1 MTNTKTIARNSGW
14 YGIEQAVGVLANLF
28 TTIAIARTLGPT
40 NNAYLIWVSQIANV
54 ASNLG
59 GLGIPATT
67 SKYMAEFIGMGDR
80 GTARYIYFRTLLFQ
94 VALASIATV
103 GLVVFILHD
112 ASPDYRI
119 TAVLVVLSIWPAM
132 VNQISS
138 MANMATENLA
148 TNLPASISSTLVYA
162 LAIGASVVM
171 HWGVVGI
178 GAALFVMRVVD
189 FLVRLIPTMKRVLGW
204 ETTHVQP
211 VGLGGRMI
219 SFAWQSVTTMVVS
232 LIVWE
237 RSEIFLLRPLCPDI
251 NQMSYYS
258 IAFSLADRLLLVS
271 MIFGSATATT
281 IFVQYGRDKSRLPLI
296 TASTFRYLA
305 LMAIPLHFVAI
316 SLAAPT
322 LLLAAGP
329 KWAGAAAVATLAP
342 LLCLPK
348 AFVRP
353 AQSILQSHE
362 RQSFVIWSTVIAG
375 IVDIGVAWSLVRAHG
390 AVGACIASG
399 AAQITAVG
407 MMWVVSIKLFKV
419 RLPWLF
425 VGKVALIST
434 AASLAAHYAYVAVQ
448 FAPLLGI
455 IAGSAA
461 AIIVFFVLFYLFRVL
476 EQEDRSRLEML
487 TRMLPVRLAKP
498 MSKVLSILS
507 PAAEADIN
515 PANV

>member
-14 YGIEQAVGVLANLF
+14 YGIEQAVNFISGFV
-28 TTIAIARTLGPT
+28 TWIAIARTLGPEK
-40 NNAYLIWVSQIANV
+40 NAYLVYVSYIANV

-67 SKYMAEFIGMGDR
+67 SKYMAEFIGIGDR

-94 VALASIATV
+94 VVLATV
-103 GLVVFILHD
+103 ATAGIVIWVLRD
-112 ASPDYRI
+112 APADYRI
-119 TAVLVVLSIWPAM
+119 AAILVVLSIWPSM

-148 TNLPASISSTLVYA
+148 TNLPASIISTLVYA
-162 LAIGASVVM
+162 VAIGASIVM

-178 GAALFVMRVVD
+178 GAALFLMRAVD
-189 FLVRLIPTMKRVLGW
+189 LLVRFFPTLRRILGW

-211 VGLGGRMI
+211 AGLSSRMI
-219 SFAWQSVTTMVVS
+219 SFAWQSVTTMLVS

-237 RSEIFLLRPLCPDI
+237 RSEVLFLKPLCPDI

-258 IAFSLADRLLLVS
+258 VAFSMVDRLLLVS
-271 MIFGSATATT
+271 TIFGGATATT

-296 TASTFRYLA
+296 TATTFRYLS
-305 LMAIPLHFVAI
+305 LMALPLHFVAV
-316 SLAAPT
+316 SLAVPA
-322 LLLAAGP
+322 LLGILGT
-329 KWAGAAAVATLAP
+329 KWAGAAAVATIAP

-353 AQSILQSHE
+353 AQSILQSFE
-362 RQSFVIWSTVIAG
+362 RQSFVIWATVIAG
-375 IVDIGVAWSLVRAHG
+375 VVDWSTAWALVRTHG

-399 AAQITAVG
+399 AAQVTAVG
-407 MMWVVSIKLFKV
+407 LMWAVSIKLYKV

-425 VGKVALIST
+425 VGKVALVS
-434 AASLAAHYAYVAVQ
+434 AVASIAAHYVAVQ
-448 FAPLLGI
+448 FAPLWGFVLG
-455 IAGSAA
+455 AVASV
-461 AIIVFFVLFYLFRVL
+461 IVFLILFYLLRVL
-476 EQEDRSRLEML
+476 EEEDRTRFEML
-487 TRMLPVRLAKP
+487 TRMLPGRLAQP
-498 MSKVLSILS
+498 ASRVLSLMV
-507 PAAEADIN
+507 PAARADAN

>member
-14 YGIEQAVGVLANLF
+14 YGIEQAVGFISGFV
-28 TTIAIARTLGPT
+28 TWIAIARILGPHK
-40 NNAYLIWVSQIANV
+40 NAYLVYVSQVAYV

-67 SKYMAEFIGMGDR
+67 NKYMSEFMGMGDR

-94 VALASIATV
+94 VLLATV
-103 GLVVFILHD
+103 ASAGVVIWILHD
-112 ASPDYRI
+112 APADYRV

-138 MANMATENLA
+138 MANMATENFA
-148 TNLPASISSTLVYA
+148 TNLPASIISTVVYA
-162 LAIGASVVM
+162 LAIGASIVM

-178 GAALFVMRVVD
+178 GAALFLMRAVD
-189 FLVRLIPTMKRVLGW
+189 FLVRFFPTIKRVLSW

-211 VGLGGRMI
+211 AGLSSRMI
-219 SFAWQSVTTMVVS
+219 SFAWQSVTTMLVS

-237 RSEIFLLRPLCPDI
+237 RSEVFLLKPLNPDI
-251 NQMSYYS
+251 NQISYYS
-258 IAFSLADRLLLVS
+258 TAFSMADRLLLVS
-271 MIFGSATATT
+271 TIFGSATATT

-296 TASTFRYLA
+296 TATTFRYLA
-305 LMAIPLHFVAI
+305 LMAIPLHFIAV
-316 SLAAPT
+316 SLAVPA
-322 LLLAAGP
+322 LLGILGT
-329 KWAGAAAVATLAP
+329 KWAGAAVVVTIAP

-348 AFVRP
+348 AFIRP

-375 IVDIGVAWSLVRAHG
+375 VVDLGVAWSLVRAHG

-407 MMWVVSIKLFKV
+407 IMWAVSIKLYQV

-425 VGKVALIST
+425 VAKVALVST
-434 AASLAAHYAYVAVQ
+434 VASIAAHYVALQ
-448 FAPLLGI
+448 FAPLWGMVVG
-455 IAGSAA
+455 AVASAA
-461 AIIVFFVLFYLFRVL
+461 VFFVLFYLFRVL
-476 EQEDRSRLEML
+476 EEEDRSRFESLA
-487 TRMLPVRLAKP
+487 RMLPGRLAKP
-498 MSKVLSILS
+498 ASLVLSLLI
-507 PAAEADIN
+507 PAAPADAN